1 MKNYEILQQY
11 WLPKPRLKV
20 KVEKILVQAL
30 REAVAVSPKSIDKA
44 FYTAIRKFGLDAKS
58 EQKILEG
65 RGLRDDI
72 RVSNKGEEISIEIE
86 NAGNRL
92 EFDILKMMAFCE
104 TLPKDSR
111 GFGCLVIPAERRL
124 GNPFISGNG
133 KERIWDYVTKRLL
146 PMVENIQGLKIK
158 NILVLGYHE
167 IVKYKESNSF
177 ELTSMQV
184 QKRSVSHYGDKLKNR
199 VIQTWKKASKPVWDF
214 NATLSVA
221 MEEDKKLEREN
232 LTPALQFRS
241 NRTKNNRRYLRQW
254 IAGCRFEWL
263 KRGN

>member
-1 MKNYEILQQY
+1 MKNLEILRQY
-11 WLPKPRLKV
+11 WLPKPQLTV

-30 REAVAVSPKSIDKA
+30 SEAVAVSPKSIDNA
-44 FYTAIRKFGLDAKS
+44 FYSAIRKYGLDAKS

-92 EFDILKMMAFCE
+92 EFDILKMMAFSE
-104 TLPKDSR
+104 TLPRDRR

-146 PMVENIQGLKIK
+146 PMVENIQGFKIK

-167 IVKYKESNSF
+167 IVKGQRSNSF
-177 ELTSMQV
+177 ELTSRRD
-184 QKRSVSHYGDKLKNR
+184 QKRSVSHHGDKLKNR
-199 VIQTWKKASKPVWDF
+199 VVQAWDKAGKPVWDF
-214 NATLSVA
+214 DTTLSVA
-221 MEEDKKLEREN
+221 VEEDKKLEREN
-232 LTPALQFRS
+232 LSPARQFRS
-241 NRTKNNRRYLRQW
+241 NRIKNNRGYLHQW
-254 IAGCRFEWL
+254 IAGCRFRWL
-263 KRGN
+263 KRRN